1 MFPRTDSNPVDK
13 KNDNEI
19 HVLVIMDAVYLFVV
33 WCESV
38 LPISGHM
45 T

>member
-13 KNDNEI
+13 KNDNEKNI
-19 HVLVIMDAVYLFVV
+19 VIMDAVYLFVV